1 MRNSCRSH
9 IGPNLLP
16 NWQCGSWQVKK
27 WQECAWHY
35 KPDSKLLASEPR
47 TPEMDSNQSGTVK
60 SWQMAFSRSKNIVRA
75 WGATLLLIDGVEN
88 CIVHLK
94 KKLCQQWEALKIN
107 TNNGVSIN
115 NTNFTNLR
123 QDLNK
128 HRYPQLGTRSS
139 NDPKKVLS
147 SKVTFIMK

>member
-1 MRNSCRSH
+1 MRSSCRSH
-9 IGPNLLP
+9 FQPNFFCRIGSVVH
-16 NWQCGSWQVKK
+16 GRSKFG
-27 WQECAWHY
+27 QECAWHY
-35 KPDSKLLASEPR
+35 KPDSKLMASEPR

-60 SWQMAFSRSKNIVRA
+60 SWQVTFSRSKNIVRA

-88 CIVHLK
+88 RIIHLK

-139 NDPKKVLS
+139 NDP
-147 SKVTFIMK
+147 